1 MAQKY
6 AFLIDA
12 ERCIFC
18 RACVVACKLENHVG
32 SQWQRNDVILIGPDQ
47 TKNPAM
53 YPVFMNCQHCE
64 KPACIAACPVEN
76 KAIEKRDDGV
86 VLIIPD
92 KCVGDEMCVYACP
105 YGALRLAPRKNKYGY
120 NVVDKCT
127 YCVHKLDRDA
137 DAPGSNQPACVMTC
151 PNRALEFG
159 LRDELMAKVRREGR
173 EILNIDKY
181 GMGPGNIILKPRE
194 VRVANALTGSKMMSV
209 AGWSFD
215 LKDLRV
221 GNSADVTPVG

>member
-18 RACVVACKLENHVG
+18 RACVVACKVENHVG
-32 SQWQRNDVILIGPDQ
+32 SQWQRNDVVMLGPDQ

-53 YPVFMNCQHCE
+53 YSVFMNCQQCE
-64 KPACIAACPVEN
+64 MPACIAACPVEN

-92 KCVGDEMCVYACP
+92 NCVGDEMCVYACP
-105 YGALRLAPRKNKYGY
+105 YGALRLSPRKNKHGY

-127 YCVHKLDRDA
+127 YCVHKLERDP

-151 PNRALEFG
+151 PMKALEFG
-159 LRDELMAKVRREGR
+159 MRDELLARVMREGR

-181 GMGPGNIILKPRE
+181 GLGSSNIILKPRP
-194 VRVANALTGSKMMSV
+194 VRVASALAETGEK
-209 AGWSFD
+209 GITEWSFE
-215 LKDLRV
+215 LNDLRV
-221 GNSADVTPVG
+221 GSSEELIKV

>member
-18 RACVVACKLENHVG
+18 RACVVACKVENHVG
-32 SQWQRNDVILIGPDQ
+32 SQWQRNDVIMLGPDQ

-53 YPVFMNCQHCE
+53 YSVFMNCQQCE
-64 KPACIAACPVEN
+64 MPACIAACPVEN

-105 YGALRLAPRKNKYGY
+105 YGALRLTPRKNKYGY

-127 YCVHKLDRDA
+127 YCVHKLERDP

-151 PNRALEFG
+151 PMKALEFG
-159 LRDELMAKVRREGR
+159 MRDELLARVKREGR

-181 GMGPGNIILKPRE
+181 GLGSSNIILKPRP
-194 VRVANALTGSKMMSV
+194 VRVASALAE
-209 AGWSFD
+209 AGEKGITEWSFD

-221 GNSADVTPVG
+221 GSSEELTPVG